1 MRLDTEMMGV
11 RNGDL
16 SEVIEGRPPEELS
29 FPVPPPEW
37 SISQITVRLAAN
49 GGASYNDTYI
59 YM

>member
-1 MRLDTEMMGV
+1 MMDV

-37 SISQITVRLAAN
+37 SISQITVGLAAI
-49 GGASYNDTYI
+49 GGARYNDTDIYI
-59 YM
+59 QIVC